1 MPSKAYQRFDARIT
15 AYDADLEL
23 ADILTGVFVNGPNSE
38 NSVCEAAGAR
48 PEKYPKLHLRSNT
61 RRSRQ
66 IVALHMKSTLHIA
79 FIKDLYEDFSEYLA
93 TSLSR
98 AALAGIDAARFSGE
112 VKLDLQAKE
121 ILQAGSWEGVIRLIS
136 DKIFRALENERST
149 ITLINKI
156 SARVGLQLED
166 AMLVAAM
173 PYLDARHI
181 LIHRDGKPDDIY
193 IRNYPDINVING
205 KLSIGFDFIVNARN
219 HVRALAQHIDNRMQ
233 DAGLIRPQDMMGGR
247 L

>member
-23 ADILTGVFVNGPNSE
+23 ADILTSAFVKRPNSE
-38 NSVCEAAGAR
+38 TSVCEAVGADFA
-48 PEKYPKLHLRSNT
+48 KYPKLHLRQNT
-61 RRSRQ
+61 RKSRQ
-66 IVALHMKSTLHIA
+66 IVASHMKSTLYVA

-98 AALAGIDAARFSGE
+98 AALAGVDAAQFSGE
-112 VKLDLQAKE
+112 VKLDLQARE
-121 ILQAGSWEGVIRLIS
+121 ILQTGSWEGVIRLIS

-149 ITLINKI
+149 IKLINKI

-166 AMLVAAM
+166 AVLNEAM

-181 LIHRDGKPDDIY
+181 LIHRDGKPDDVY
-193 IRNYPDINVING
+193 TRSYPTVPVSNG
-205 KLSIGFDFIVNARN
+205 KLVIGFSFIKDARN
-219 HVRALAQHIDNRMQ
+219 HVRALAQHIDDRMQ
-233 DAGLIRPQDMMGGR
+233 DARLVRPQDMMGGH